1 MKKISK
7 ILFAFAVFFTLKT
20 SVFAESFY
28 CNSLGQEVQ
37 IDYQVAH
44 IVKYVILAIQI
55 AVPIILVIMGTI
67 DLAKGVIAQ
76 KDDEIAAGRK
86 TFIKRLI
93 TGALVFF
100 VFAIVK
106 LVISMTGNQNGTL
119 MSCAKCF
126 IDEPS
131 SSC

>member
-28 CNSLGQEVQ
+28 CKSLGQEVQ